1 MSRKQH
7 VVTLTADARST
18 LRAVI
23 SRGVAP
29 ARKLTRARILLLA
42 DTGADGPRRTDVQ
55 IADAV
60 LTSPRTVARVRAAF
74 ATAGLD
80 RALDRKAPDRTYARR
95 LDGAGE
101 AQLVTLAC
109 SPPPPGRAHWT
120 LQLLADR
127 LVDLQVVA
135 AIAPNT
141 VRATLKKTTSSPG

>member
-1 MSRKQH
+1 MAEKQH
-7 VVTLTADARST
+7 VVTLTAEERTA
-18 LRAVI
+18 LRQLI

-55 IADAV
+55 IAAAV
-60 LTSPRTVARVRAAF
+60 LASPRTVARVRVAF

-80 RALDRKAPDRTYARR
+80 RALARKAPDRVYARR

-109 SPPPPGRAHWT
+109 SPPPAGRAHWT
-120 LQLLADR
+120 VQLLADR
-127 LVDLQVVA
+127 LVELQVVD

-141 VRATLKKTTSSPG
+141 VRSTLKKTSSSRG